1 MLFQTFDPDEVR
13 ETNNKG
19 LSGMR
24 TQMTSIWRFALLAGV
39 SALVSWLLLRVP
51 ASSSFAGEKPISV
64 RPRVGEAIEPLPQT
78 VALDDRKVLLGQRL
92 FHDARLSADGTVSCA
107 SCHNLDMGGVDRL
120 PRSVGIQGQEGS
132 INAPTVFNSG
142 FNYRQFW
149 DGRAS
154 SLEDQIDGPLQNPR
168 EMGSTWAHALA
179 TVVSDPQYRT
189 DFAAVYP
196 NGIDMA
202 SVKNALATFERSL
215 ITPNSRFDRYLRG
228 DESALTVEELRG
240 YKLFR
245 QVGCVSCHQGMN
257 LGGNLYQKFGIMDD
271 YFSVRG
277 HVTEADLGR
286 YNTTRRDEDRFVFR
300 VPSLR
305 NVAVTAPYFH
315 DASAATL
322 EEAVRVMARYQL
334 GKNMA
339 PDEVTGVTAF
349 LRTLTGE
356 YMGRPLQ

>member
-1 MLFQTFDPDEVR
+1 
-13 ETNNKG
+13 
-19 LSGMR
+19 
-24 TQMTSIWRFALLAGV
+24 
-39 SALVSWLLLRVP
+39 
-51 ASSSFAGEKPISV
+51 
-64 RPRVGEAIEPLPQT
+64 
-78 VALDDRKVLLGQRL
+78 
-92 FHDARLSADGTVSCA
+92 
-107 SCHNLDMGGVDRL
+107 
-120 PRSVGIQGQEGS
+120 
-132 INAPTVFNSG
+132 
-142 FNYRQFW
+142 
-149 DGRAS
+149 
-154 SLEDQIDGPLQNPR
+154 
-168 EMGSTWAHALA
+168 MGSTWAHALA